1 MAITISSCTDCGND
15 PSVIV
20 SLTESWYMICQKC
33 GVGTAEECSFTEAV
47 NAWNDLNKAEDE

>member
-1 MAITISSCTDCGND
+1 
-15 PSVIV
+15 
-20 SLTESWYMICQKC
+20 MICQKC